1 MRWRSGAEAR
11 GGGGGGVAVA
21 VAVSGGQRKQEA
33 SGQGGGC
40 GGRLVWTCTPGDGGG
55 AVYTGEAQR
64 LFVQLPAPAAVGLV
78 VRLAATG
85 RATRC
90 RVAWRASP
98 GGVRAEAG
106 EAGSLRLPGRR
117 WGGTDFACG
126 RGRGLGVGATTAA
139 AAVTGRQAGSRDAS
153 S

>member
-1 MRWRSGAEAR
+1 MVVVMWPWPWLSRAGSASRRPQGRAADAAVDWSGLAR
-11 GGGGGGVAVA
+11 LATAAV
-21 VAVSGGQRKQEA
+21 R
-33 SGQGGGC
+33 C
-40 GGRLVWTCTPGDGGG
+40 
-55 AVYTGEAQR
+55 GEAQR